1 MAQVTR
7 KFTALPR
14 CKKPLG
20 VGARRET
27 GLTGTLERQI
37 GELFS
42 NVMDVPCNGFYLVV

>member
-1 MAQVTR
+1 M
-7 KFTALPR
+7 

-27 GLTGTLERQI
+27 GLAGTLEGQI

-42 NVMDVPCNGFYLVV
+42 KVMDVPCNGFYLVV